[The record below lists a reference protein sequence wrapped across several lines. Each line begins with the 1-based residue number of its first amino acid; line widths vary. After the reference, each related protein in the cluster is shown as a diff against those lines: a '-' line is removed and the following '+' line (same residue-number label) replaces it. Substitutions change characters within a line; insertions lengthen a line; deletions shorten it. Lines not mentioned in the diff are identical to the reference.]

1 MQRRDILRLLATGT
15 ALQLAPQRWL
25 LVARKARALLAE
37 SPSLRT
43 LNAHQDATVKAMADL
58 IIPRTDTPGASD
70 VGVSDFID
78 LILTEW
84 YEAPER
90 DHFLGGLA
98 AVDSRARA
106 LFGKDFVECS
116 PEQQKEM
123 LIELGAKMIEDN
135 PPAGMRRSFSG
146 PVPPP
151 PNFYADF
158 RRLTLTAYYTSEA
171 GASKELQFEI
181 IPGEYHGCN
190 SNISSE
196 PKEAAKQP

>member
-1 MQRRDILRLLATGT
+1 MQRRDVLRLLATGT
-15 ALQLAPQRWL
+15 ALQLAPPRWL
-25 LVARKARALLAE
+25 LVARKARAMLAE

-43 LNAHQDATVKAMADL
+43 LNARQHATVKAIADL
-58 IIPRTDTPGASD
+58 LIPRTDTPGASD

-78 LILTEW
+78 LILTEG
-84 YEAPER
+84 YEAAER

-98 AVDSRARA
+98 AVDSRTRD

-123 LIELGAKMIEDN
+123 LIELGAKMIEDS
-135 PPAGMRRSFSG
+135 PPAATRRSFVG

-171 GASKELQFEI
+171 GDTKELQFEI
-181 IPGEYHGCN
+181 IPGDYHGC
-190 SNISSE
+190 NISSE
-196 PKEAAKQP
+196 PKEAAK